1 MSSDVLNVGPS
12 ITNRMSANLNRFLAM
27 IGAVGIA
34 GGLLLAILTSSL
46 SEAQKYFGATVF
58 LLIVVF
64 LYGEAFYQKKRE
76 SKKVV
81 KDSGPQEVP

>member
-1 MSSDVLNVGPS
+1 MGPS

>member
-1 MSSDVLNVGPS
+1 
-12 ITNRMSANLNRFLAM
+12 LAM